1 MSSASPSYKQVPNEE
16 PDVLELKKAM
26 ATGSG
31 SSDKNAVSGG
41 ECLTTMFYIMN
52 VNHCKYHIVLP
63 IVCYCFASI
72 LMTVTNKVLVLRHAS
87 HSQDY

>member
-31 SSDKNAVSGG
+31 SSDKNTVSGG
-41 ECLTTMFYIMN
+41 ECLTVVFYILKT
-52 VNHCKYHIVLP
+52 NHCKHLTVLP

-72 LMTVTNKVLVLRHAS
+72 LMTVTNKVLALRQHVP
-87 HSQDY
+87 